1 MKRILAMI
9 LCLMLALSTVAIA
22 ERNPLFAN
30 LPELVEL
37 DLWVDWNW
45 VGFDTYEGGICQEWM
60 IEQTGVKINMM
71 KAIDGEQLSMMISS
85 GSLPDLVVCSSSS
98 KVRALSDSELC
109 YPLQELIDKYVP
121 EWEISDTEKAM
132 NAYYSEDG
140 NFYMLKNEYNTA
152 EEIAEASN
160 MALNFGQFH
169 IRNDIYKA
177 IGSPEVKNEED
188 FFNLLALVRENYPDM
203 IPLIFS
209 PRESAAFGSM
219 VGYDPVRPTDEEGN
233 LVMSISDPAYK
244 EMLRVINRLYREG
257 YISKENFS
265 YTSDEQA
272 FQQWYAGNAFMV
284 TFFAG
289 NDEQTFQ
296 AKIREIKPEAE
307 VVQLPLL
314 DNWKYTLPVSGWS
327 ALFITRSCENPE
339 AAIKTLYWAKQRDNS
354 LALTYGVPGIDWEW
368 DADGNLTMLDRFK
381 EHQEAGDAETFY
393 RELGYMLSAT
403 DYISIYLGYYA
414 AATDATRAIF
424 DDAVK
429 RATVSNVISLT
440 YPASNTDMGFL
451 MDDVSSLTRE
461 HFSDIC
467 TAETEEDFEAL
478 FEETFELAKDNGLDE
493 INTYLTE
500 TYKELC
506 ERMGAQ

>member
-1 MKRILAMI
+1 
-9 LCLMLALSTVAIA
+9 
-22 ERNPLFAN
+22 
-30 LPELVEL
+30 
-37 DLWVDWNW
+37 
-45 VGFDTYEGGICQEWM
+45 
-60 IEQTGVKINMM
+60 
-71 KAIDGEQLSMMISS
+71 
-85 GSLPDLVVCSSSS
+85 
-98 KVRALSDSELC
+98 
-109 YPLQELIDKYVP
+109 
-121 EWEISDTEKAM
+121 
-132 NAYYSEDG
+132 
-140 NFYMLKNEYNTA
+140 
-152 EEIAEASN
+152 
-160 MALNFGQFH
+160 
-169 IRNDIYKA
+169 
-177 IGSPEVKNEED
+177 
-188 FFNLLALVRENYPDM
+188 
-203 IPLIFS
+203 
-209 PRESAAFGSM
+209 M

-272 FQQWYAGNAFMV
+272 FQQWYAGNVFMV

>member
-1 MKRILAMI
+1 LNKRASKL
-9 LCLMLALSTVAIA
+9 
-22 ERNPLFAN
+22 
-30 LPELVEL
+30 
-37 DLWVDWNW
+37 
-45 VGFDTYEGGICQEWM
+45 
-60 IEQTGVKINMM
+60 NMM

-257 YISKENFS
+257 YISQGK
-265 YTSDEQA
+265 
-272 FQQWYAGNAFMV
+272 
-284 TFFAG
+284 
-289 NDEQTFQ
+289 
-296 AKIREIKPEAE
+296 
-307 VVQLPLL
+307 LL
-314 DNWKYTLPVSGWS
+314 L
-327 ALFITRSCENPE
+327 
-339 AAIKTLYWAKQRDNS
+339 
-354 LALTYGVPGIDWEW
+354 
-368 DADGNLTMLDRFK
+368 
-381 EHQEAGDAETFY
+381 
-393 RELGYMLSAT
+393 
-403 DYISIYLGYYA
+403 
-414 AATDATRAIF
+414 
-424 DDAVK
+424 
-429 RATVSNVISLT
+429 
-440 YPASNTDMGFL
+440 
-451 MDDVSSLTRE
+451 
-461 HFSDIC
+461 HF
-467 TAETEEDFEAL
+467 
-478 FEETFELAKDNGLDE
+478 
-493 INTYLTE
+493 
-500 TYKELC
+500 
-506 ERMGAQ
+506 R

>member
-188 FFNLLALVRENYPDM
+188 FFSLLALVRENYPDM

-272 FQQWYAGNAFMV
+272 FQQWYAGNVFMV

-339 AAIKTLYWAKQRDNS
+339 AAIKMLYWAKQRDNS
-354 LALTYGVPGIDWEW
+354 LALTYGVPGID
-368 DADGNLTMLDRFK
+368 
-381 EHQEAGDAETFY
+381 
-393 RELGYMLSAT
+393 
-403 DYISIYLGYYA
+403 
-414 AATDATRAIF
+414 
-424 DDAVK
+424 
-429 RATVSNVISLT
+429 
-440 YPASNTDMGFL
+440 
-451 MDDVSSLTRE
+451 
-461 HFSDIC
+461 
-467 TAETEEDFEAL
+467 
-478 FEETFELAKDNGLDE
+478 
-493 INTYLTE
+493 
-500 TYKELC
+500 
-506 ERMGAQ
+506 